1 MNVRPRVLCVATV
14 LCAVGVAASAS
25 AQVPVPYGYGNYWFG
40 PPYNFSQREHIPYF
54 SLHPPVYY
62 SQPVA
67 RTYGYSPFAY
77 PPGVMTPDV
86 EPVAPAVI
94 ENPHVPPK
102 PAKAKSVSDR
112 VTSRALI
119 IDNPYVPASDRAQPA
134 QLSQSGF

>member
-1 MNVRPRVLCVATV
+1 MPV
-14 LCAVGVAASAS
+14 VAAVLLVALGCAGTTS

-86 EPVAPAVI
+86 EAPAPAVI
-94 ENPHVPPK
+94 ENPHVPPA
-102 PAKAKSVSDR
+102 PPKAKSVSDR
-112 VTSRALI
+112 VTQMQI
-119 IDNPYVPASDRAQPA
+119 IENPFVPASQRAAPA
-134 QLSQSGF
+134 QLSQAGL